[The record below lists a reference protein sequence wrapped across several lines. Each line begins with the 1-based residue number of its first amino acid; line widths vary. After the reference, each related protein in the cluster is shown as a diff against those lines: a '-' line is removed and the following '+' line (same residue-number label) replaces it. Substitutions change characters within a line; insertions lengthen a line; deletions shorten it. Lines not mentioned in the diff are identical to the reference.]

1 MGERRRNNELQSVED
16 FRRSL
21 EEEISVSSE
30 FDLPLCA
37 LVLIVENE
45 WEPEAAHSV
54 RVTLRTA
61 DLIAQIGASE
71 LAVGLPNT
79 IYSDAEKVGQRIANA
94 APEVDIGISAYDEGD
109 SVESLLDRARRG
121 ATSPENT

>member
-1 MGERRRNNELQSVED
+1 MGESRRKKELQSVED

-30 FDLPLCA
+30 FDLPLCV

-45 WEPEAAHSV
+45 WEPEDARSV
-54 RVTLRTA
+54 RGTLRTA

-79 IYSDAEKVGQRIANA
+79 IYSDAEKVGQRISNA
-94 APEVDIGISAYDEGD
+94 APESGIGISAYDEGD
-109 SVESLLDRARRG
+109 SVETLLDRARQAAR
-121 ATSPENT
+121 SPENT